1 MIVGA
6 LLWDSATRARLA
18 EAARGKAHLRFCD
31 RQPELVALVENGLAD
46 VVMLDA
52 RDSAGAS
59 TLATVRRLKA
69 GFPSIPIVLFCTLT
83 PAISREMLEFARAGV
98 NDLMLRG
105 FDDVRSTLQAA
116 LAHAVEHSSL
126 SELLVELET
135 LVPANVLPMI
145 RYCLENGDRPLTV
158 EDVAGALN
166 VHRKTLVERL
176 GSAGLPTPSS
186 MIAWCRLLVT
196 ARLLEDPGR
205 SAEQV
210 ALVLKFPSST
220 SLRNMVK
227 RYTGLRTGEI
237 RQNGGARCVL
247 HAFKREL
254 AARAEARSVY

>member
-6 LLWDSATRARLA
+6 LVWDSATRTRLTD
-18 EAARGKAHLRFCD
+18 AARGLAHLRFCD
-31 RQPELVALVENGLAD
+31 HQAELLTLVENGLAE
-46 VVMLDA
+46 VVILDA
-52 RDSAGAS
+52 RDRAGVS
-59 TLATVRRLKA
+59 TLATVRRLKE
-69 GFPSIPIVLFCTLT
+69 GFPSVQVVLYCTLT
-83 PAISREMLEFARAGV
+83 PSISREMLEFARAGV

-105 FDDVRSTLQAA
+105 LDDVKTTLRAA
-116 LAHAVEHSSL
+116 IAHAAEHSSL
-126 SELLVELET
+126 SSLAGELES
-135 LVPANVLPMI
+135 LIPANVIPMV
-145 RYCLENGDRPLTV
+145 RYCIENGDRPLTV
-158 EDVAGALN
+158 EDVAGALS

-176 GSAGLPTPSS
+176 SGAGLPTPSS

-210 ALVLKFPSST
+210 ALVLNFPSST

-237 RQNGGARCVL
+237 RQNGGARCIL

-254 AARAEARSVY
+254 AARAAVKPIF